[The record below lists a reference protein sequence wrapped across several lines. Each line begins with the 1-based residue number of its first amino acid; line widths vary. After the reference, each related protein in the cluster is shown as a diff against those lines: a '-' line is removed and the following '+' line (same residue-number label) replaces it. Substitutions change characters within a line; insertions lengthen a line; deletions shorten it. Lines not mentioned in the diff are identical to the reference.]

1 MAFLPVMSLERRTKT
16 SATMFLDSPVGSPD
30 ACSSPFP
37 HATEEN
43 QMTASWE
50 PNWVPI
56 DDDIAST
63 SSAYSYQSRA
73 SKRSKVK
80 EPAADDEITGL
91 LGQYLKNKQ
100 TTRPIFPF
108 WDKLLSKLPEE
119 IATATEVE
127 ITNLLFAK
135 VQLHGNQ
142 Q

>member
-1 MAFLPVMSLERRTKT
+1 
-16 SATMFLDSPVGSPD
+16 MFVDNPVGSPD
-30 ACSSPFP
+30 ACSSPLQ
-37 HATEEN
+37 ATEES
-43 QMTASWE
+43 QMAASSEE
-50 PNWVPI
+50 PNWVPTCE
-56 DDDIAST
+56 DFEAST
-63 SSAYSYQSRA
+63 SSAYSYQSKA

>member
-1 MAFLPVMSLERRTKT
+1 
-16 SATMFLDSPVGSPD
+16 
-30 ACSSPFP
+30 
-37 HATEEN
+37 
-43 QMTASWE
+43 MTASSE

-119 IATATEVE
+119 ITTAS
-127 ITNLLFAK
+127 NLLFAK
-135 VQLHGNQ
+135 VQMHGNQ